1 MRRPT
6 AHTAGAGTRG
16 PAAFA
21 AEGPSPEAQ
30 PGAAKTYVLVH
41 GAWHGGWC
49 WREVAETLRSQGH
62 RVFTPTQTG
71 LGERRHL
78 LSRDITL
85 DVFVDDI
92 ANLMEA
98 EELRDAILVGHSF
111 GGCVISG
118 VADRMPEAVR
128 HLVYLDSQILEP
140 GQIAFEVM
148 PADVVAVRRKLA
160 AEQGGGVAI
169 PPPTLEALSAAFGI
183 PADSPEL
190 VWVSRRVTPH
200 PLGTYESP
208 LRLKNAVGNGR
219 PCTYIACTAP
229 FYAPLERARQWARRQ
244 SGWRWQEIATGH
256 DAMVTAPAELARMLL
271 AVA

>member
-1 MRRPT
+1 MMRQ
-6 AHTAGAGTRG
+6 AQV
-16 PAAFA
+16 AFA
-21 AEGPSPEAQ
+21 AES
-30 PGAAKTYVLVH
+30 AAARSGSGGEKTYVLVH

-49 WREVAETLRSQGH
+49 WRPVADALRAEGH

-98 EELRDAILVGHSF
+98 EELHDAILVGHSF
-111 GGCVISG
+111 GGIAISG

-128 HLVYLDSQILEP
+128 HLVFLDSQILEP
-140 GQIAFEVM
+140 GQSAFGAM
-148 PADVVAVRRKLA
+148 PADIVAARRKLA

-169 PPPTLEALSAAFGI
+169 PPPSPEALSVVFGI
-183 PADSPEL
+183 PGDSPE
-190 VWVSRRVTPH
+190 VAWVSRRVTPH

-208 LRLKNAVGNGR
+208 LRLKNPVGNGR

-229 FYAPLERARQWARRQ
+229 LYGPLEGARQWAKRQ

-256 DAMVTAPAELARMLL
+256 DAMVTAPAELTRMLL
-271 AVA
+271 TVA